1 MFTPFFFRW
10 LYHRSTMV
18 ISWFI
23 ANLFTMGLLFA
34 MRPGGCVLVR
44 NREKNTKV
52 ITLGNTEFWS
62 KENERTEIRYKQAFQ
77 SWGMSI
83 TFEDHFF
90 LYNTNRKTKEATGDP
105 LMCTKISGEYLDQNL
120 LQSAGTTFDTDI
132 CTFLDNGWLWKT
144 TYIYLLKKKD
154 HQWQTLEIKR

>member
-1 MFTPFFFRW
+1 
-10 LYHRSTMV
+10 MV
-18 ISWFI
+18 KSWFI

-77 SWGMSI
+77 S
-83 TFEDHFF
+83 
-90 LYNTNRKTKEATGDP
+90 
-105 LMCTKISGEYLDQNL
+105 
-120 LQSAGTTFDTDI
+120 
-132 CTFLDNGWLWKT
+132 
-144 TYIYLLKKKD
+144 
-154 HQWQTLEIKR
+154 